1 MNYIDIV
8 LRANGARM
16 YDVWSANEKKNPQSG
31 SVIKTYNYL
40 TNIFAV
46 IQPTGSLNTVK
57 GRALSP
63 TQNSG
68 DKITSDLVMYCKNE
82 RFEKE
87 RVLYKNLFYEI
98 RSVEYYDN
106 GILKYYKAHL
116 VKVDNQNDKHN
127 QG

>member
-82 RFEKE
+82 RW
-87 RVLYKNLFYEI
+87 
-98 RSVEYYDN
+98 
-106 GILKYYKAHL
+106 
-116 VKVDNQNDKHN
+116 KHI
-127 QG
+127 

>member
-1 MNYIDIV
+1 MNYIDII
-8 LRANGARM
+8 LKANGGRM
-16 YDVWSANEKKNPQSG
+16 YDVWTATENKNPQTG
-31 SVIKTYNYL
+31 SKIKNYNYL
-40 TNIFAV
+40 TNVYAV

-57 GRALSP
+57 GRALSSTP
-63 TQNSG
+63 NSG
-68 DKITSDLVMYCKNE
+68 DKITSDLVMYSKHE

-116 VKVDNQNDKHN
+116 VKVDNQ
-127 QG
+127 